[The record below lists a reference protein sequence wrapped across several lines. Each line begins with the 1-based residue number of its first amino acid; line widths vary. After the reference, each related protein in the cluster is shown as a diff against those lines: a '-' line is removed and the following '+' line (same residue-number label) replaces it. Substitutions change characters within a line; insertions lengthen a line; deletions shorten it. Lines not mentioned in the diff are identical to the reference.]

1 MWLIL
6 TGWLSSFARSATA
19 GAALTSL
26 GGLPATG
33 GQLGG
38 NLDANSNKL
47 TNLANGSSS
56 GDSVNYGQVIALTNN
71 LDWKNSCRA
80 ATTTDLPACTY
91 ANGSSGVGATLT
103 GDANGALSAQ
113 DGVTLIAN
121 DRILVKNQTDA
132 EENGIYIVS
141 VVGNG
146 GAAFVLTR
154 ATDADTAAELSPGA
168 SVTIEEGTSNGTL
181 GYRLTTTGAIT
192 IGTTDLTFTMIPGV
206 ALGSSTPA
214 ALSSSGSAGSASVA
228 SKEDHVHATTG
239 LVVAAGTGLTG
250 QIVTL
255 GQKYSGNM
263 ASGTATLVVNKDVNF
278 LDCGGANGVFTMPAA
293 AGDGSVVIL
302 KRYDTSGDGS
312 NSCTVSRASSDTVET
327 DAGADGTSI
336 TLPNRSSVRYVSPI
350 GVSGK
355 WVIIA

>member
-1 MWLIL
+1 MLLLIA
-6 TGWLSSFARSATA
+6 WFSAFVRSATA

-26 GGLPATG
+26 GGVAASG
-33 GQLGG
+33 GQLSG

-56 GDSVNYGQVIALTNN
+56 GDSVNYGQVVALVNN
-71 LDWKNSCRA
+71 LDWKASCRA

-121 DRILVKNQTDA
+121 DRLLVKNQTDA

-154 ATDADTAAELSPGA
+154 ATDADTAAELTPGA

-192 IGTTDLTFTMIPGV
+192 IGTTDLTFNMIPGV
-206 ALGSSTPA
+206 ALGSSTPEALA
-214 ALSSSGSAGSASVA
+214 ASGSAGSASVA
-228 SKEDHVHATTG
+228 AKEDHIHPTTG
-239 LVVAAGTGLTG
+239 LVREDGTGLTSQLATVG
-250 QIVTL
+250 RKLSKNMI
-255 GQKYSGNM
+255 SGI
-263 ASGTATLVVNKDVNF
+263 ASVSAAYDVNYV
-278 LDCGGANGVFTMPAA
+278 DCGAGNGVLAMPAA
-293 AGDGSVVIL
+293 TGDGLEIVL
-302 KRYDTSGDGS
+302 KRFDTSNPGV
-312 NSCTVSRASSDTVET
+312 NSCTLSRDGSDTIEKDDGT
-327 DAGADGTSI
+327 DGTSI
-336 TLPNRSSVRYVSPI
+336 TIPNRGCVRYTSP
-350 GVSGK
+350 VSGK
-355 WVIIA
+355 WVLIT

>member
-1 MWLIL
+1 MLFLKSWIATFL
-6 TGWLSSFARSATA
+6 ASASA
-19 GAALTSL
+19 SAALGNI
-26 GGLPATG
+26 GGLSASN
-33 GQLGG
+33 GQLTG

-56 GDSVNYGQVIALTNN
+56 GDSVNYGQMMAAVNN
-71 LDWKNSCRA
+71 LDWKASCRA

-103 GDANGALSAQ
+103 GDSNGALAAQ

-121 DRILVKNQTDA
+121 DRLLVKNQTDA

-154 ATDADTAAELSPGA
+154 ATDADTAAELTPGA

-206 ALGSSTPA
+206 ALGSSSPS
-214 ALSSSGSAGSASVA
+214 ALSSSASAGSASVA
-228 SKEDHVHATTG
+228 SKEDHVHPTTG

-250 QIVTL
+250 QIATQGRKL
-255 GQKYSGNM
+255 SANM
-263 ASGTATLVVNKDVNF
+263 VSGTATLVATKDVNYA
-278 LDCGGANGVFTMPAA
+278 DCGAGNGTFTMPAA
-293 AGDGSVVIL
+293 AGDGLEVVI

-312 NSCTVSRASSDTVET
+312 NTCTVQRASSDTIET
-327 DAGADGTSI
+327 PAGADGTSI
-336 TLPNRSSVRYVSPI
+336 TLDNRSAVRYSSP
-350 GVSGK
+350 VSGK
-355 WVIIA
+355 WVLLP